1 MDGTFI
7 LKLLSMRL
15 MFWDILENGNHI
27 GYWEDF
33 LPEIEYRDDYYE
45 LFASNV
51 FGMMG
56 FYTPFVYLPNMAQQ
70 YVSIVFFI
78 CN

>member
-1 MDGTFI
+1 MGGTFI

-33 LPEIEYRDDYYE
+33 LPEIEYRDDY
-45 LFASNV
+45 
-51 FGMMG
+51 
-56 FYTPFVYLPNMAQQ
+56 
-70 YVSIVFFI
+70 
-78 CN
+78 